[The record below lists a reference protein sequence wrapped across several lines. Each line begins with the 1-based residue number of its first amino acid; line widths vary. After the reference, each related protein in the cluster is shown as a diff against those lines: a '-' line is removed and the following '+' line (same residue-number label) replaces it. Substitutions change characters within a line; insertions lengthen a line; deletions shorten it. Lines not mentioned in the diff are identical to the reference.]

1 MRLWRRGA
9 GCDPT
14 SLALLQQPLVPL
26 DPATLQPLPN
36 TLTLSGVLEILVFF
50 RDSDF
55 VSSIDRGTLLVWVW
69 QLDQRA
75 GARQEAQAAPA
86 GSG

>member
-1 MRLWRRGA
+1 MVPAVIRHPWAPFQL
-9 GCDPT
+9 T
-14 SLALLQQPLVPL
+14 LVSL

-55 VSSIDRGTLLVWVW
+55 VSFRFERYGDGYETSLLG
-69 QLDQRA
+69 QRTV
-75 GARQEAQAAPA
+75 AAA
-86 GSG
+86 W